1 MSKDEAGLLR
11 RARNFFWHDAWT
23 DELTSVSGL
32 RGFIIRFLRVMQLVV
47 RGFRED
53 NLAMH
58 AAALTFATLV
68 SLVPLFTLGFAMLKG
83 FGGGEEA
90 SARLADAIE
99 TMPHQFQEFVN
110 SMMGVVMHANFRTLG
125 WVGVAVLFITAVQV
139 LSSIESSFNHIW
151 GVRESRGIWRKFT
164 NYVSITVVVPILIM
178 TAFAVSASLK
188 HQVVAA
194 HISETTMLYRTL
206 LALTPL
212 ATIWVAFFLL
222 FIFMPNTY
230 VNRRAAAT
238 SALLTA
244 LLWLGWQ
251 RIYISMQVALSR
263 YDAVYG
269 SFAAIPIFLL
279 WLSVCWMLILFGSE
293 FAFALQHHVTYHL
306 ERIAARAS
314 VRAKLTLVVA
324 MVLDAARA
332 LRGEIKVLNVG
343 AYAQSHRVPIRLL
356 NDLASLL
363 AKNGLLAERAD
374 DPGSYILSRDPHSI
388 LVQEILDLV
397 MRDGQAPKSLDVKS
411 VEPAVARVIS
421 GLQRGIEQGLDGLSI
436 NDLMQERAEG
446 EKRNAHSA

>member
-1 MSKDEAGLLR
+1 MSKEQAGLLHR
-11 RARNFFWHDAWT
+11 VRNFLWHDAWT

-32 RGFIIRFLRVMQLVV
+32 RGFVIRFLRVMQLVA

-90 SARLADAIE
+90 SVRLADAIE

-151 GVRESRGIWRKFT
+151 GVKESRAIWRKFT
-164 NYVSITVVVPILIM
+164 NYVSITVVVPVLIM

-194 HISETTMLYRTL
+194 HISETTLFYRTL

-263 YDAVYG
+263 YNAVYG

-306 ERIAARAS
+306 ERIAAQAS

-324 MVLDAARA
+324 MVLEAARA
-332 LRGEIKVLNVG
+332 LRGDIKILNISD
-343 AYAQSHRVPIRLL
+343 YAQTHRVPIRLL
-356 NDLASLL
+356 NDLAALL
-363 AKNGLLAERAD
+363 SKNALLVERAD
-374 DPGSYILSRDPHSI
+374 NPGSYVLARDPGSIR
-388 LVQEILDLV
+388 VQEVLDLV
-397 MRDGQAPKSLDVKS
+397 LREGQAPKSLDVKT

-421 GLQRGIEQGLDGLSI
+421 ALQQGMEQGLS
-436 NDLMQERAEG
+436 DLTIRSLMDEVQPKA
-446 EKRNAHSA
+446 S

>member
-1 MSKDEAGLLR
+1 
-11 RARNFFWHDAWT
+11 
-23 DELTSVSGL
+23 
-32 RGFIIRFLRVMQLVV
+32 
-47 RGFRED
+47 
-53 NLAMH
+53 
-58 AAALTFATLV
+58 
-68 SLVPLFTLGFAMLKG
+68 
-83 FGGGEEA
+83 
-90 SARLADAIE
+90 
-99 TMPHQFQEFVN
+99 MPHQFQEFVN